1 MSEAAGSVPRG
12 GAAPWRTRTPGRGIA
27 GFTLLEVVLALV
39 IFSLLTL
46 MVYSAFFIGHRA
58 VLKGERQAD
67 ISQRVRL
74 AEEIIARQL
83 HSAVF
88 YFGKQ
93 DEDSFPYFLGTADG
107 LSFVTAAPQSRGG
120 TGLAVVTYR
129 VVRGSLVVEERMG
142 FTPDDVWQ
150 PRDDLHVQ
158 QAVLLRD
165 FSAMRFEYQ
174 PHEGQN
180 EQNPNP
186 EGSEWH
192 PAWDGREEEAMPAAV
207 RITVEGLEFFQF
219 HPWVKD
225 VPLMTVAYGWG
236 SDEFEE
242 PPEEAD
248 DAENADE
255 VPGDQENGDFA
266 DQPNSG
272 DAE

>member
-1 MSEAAGSVPRG
+1 MNETEGNVPRV
-12 GAAPWRTRTPGRGIA
+12 GAAPWRTRTRGRGTA
-27 GFTLLEVVLALV
+27 GFTLLELVLALV

-46 MVYSAFFIGHRA
+46 MVYSAFYLGHRA
-58 VLKGERQAD
+58 VLKGERQAQ
-67 ISQRVRL
+67 INQRVRV

-83 HSAVF
+83 RSAVR

-129 VVRGSLVVEERMG
+129 VVRGSLVVEERIG
-142 FTPDDVWQ
+142 FTPNDIWQ

-174 PHEGQN
+174 PHE
-180 EQNPNP
+180 EQNTNP

-219 HPWVKD
+219 HPWVRD
-225 VPLMTVAYGWG
+225 VPLMTIAYGWG

-242 PPEEAD
+242 PPEE
-248 DAENADE
+248 DE
-255 VPGDQENGDFA
+255 PDSAGQLSDDQENGDFA
-266 DQPNSG
+266 DEPNTG
-272 DAE
+272 DGQ